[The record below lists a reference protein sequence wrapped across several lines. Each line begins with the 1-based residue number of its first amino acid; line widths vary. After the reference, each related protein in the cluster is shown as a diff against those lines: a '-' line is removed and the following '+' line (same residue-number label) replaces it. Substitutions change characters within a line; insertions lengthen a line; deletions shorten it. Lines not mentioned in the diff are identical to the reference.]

1 MEKLRRIKIVS
12 ENDEIIQFDNGH
24 HPDMRTRAY
33 DACGNCLDS
42 QRMIE
47 LCNEAISQIK
57 FRMELAKSVEKLLND
72 KEE

>member
-1 MEKLRRIKIVS
+1 MEQLRRIKIVS
-12 ENDEIIQFDNGH
+12 KNDEIIQFDNGH

-33 DACGNCLDS
+33 DACGNLLDS
-42 QRMIE
+42 QRMIK
-47 LCNEAISQIK
+47 LCEEAISQIK